1 MAYED
6 PALSAYRQ
14 VDVKT
19 ASQGE
24 LILLLYDEGIK
35 QLGCAIELMDVQKI
49 PASDIER
56 VHRHILKAQEIITE
70 LSVSLDMEAGEKIA
84 QNLLSIYAYFNQQLF
99 HANIQKRA
107 DELVTVRDMMRQLR
121 EAWFQIVKS
130 PASSVTSASPA
141 SYNVNLAG

>member
-35 QLGCAIELMDVQKI
+35 QLG
-49 PASDIER
+49 
-56 VHRHILKAQEIITE
+56 
-70 LSVSLDMEAGEKIA
+70 
-84 QNLLSIYAYFNQQLF
+84 
-99 HANIQKRA
+99 
-107 DELVTVRDMMRQLR
+107 
-121 EAWFQIVKS
+121 
-130 PASSVTSASPA
+130 
-141 SYNVNLAG
+141 

>member
-56 VHRHILKAQEIITE
+56 VHRHYFESARDNYGAFRVVGHGSRGEDSAE
-70 LSVSLDMEAGEKIA
+70 LAFYLRVFQPAAVSREYPEAG
-84 QNLLSIYAYFNQQLF
+84 
-99 HANIQKRA
+99 
-107 DELVTVRDMMRQLR
+107 
-121 EAWFQIVKS
+121 
-130 PASSVTSASPA
+130 
-141 SYNVNLAG
+141 